1 MRSEVPYITT
11 AQVQSA
17 KGEKWSDGAV
27 GWHGEH
33 VGALIEAKALV
44 AHTASKVCKDI
55 RDKVAPDLAAM
66 LGIDREATLS
76 RRPGTYEDPEWSIR
90 RTQLQRLYAL
100 QFVLVHGV
108 EARSCRELLSDA
120 LGQGVTRVV
129 TPYVAQQPTGS
140 LRSSAHMWTSRC
152 SRRRRAKAQAQDCSL
167 RGLFRCR
174 GLSSGT
180 IDNNAQ
186 SRRWGLPSLRRG
198 ATGDLGQR
206 VDESGSV
213 QASLRS

>member
-1 MRSEVPYITT
+1 MRGEVPYITT

-66 LGIDREATLS
+66 LGIDRGATLS
-76 RRPGTYEDPEWSIR
+76 RQPGTYEDPEWSTR

-108 EARSCRELLSDA
+108 ETRSCRELLSDA
-120 LGQGVTRVV
+120 LAQGVTRVV
-129 TPYVAQQPTGS
+129 TRYVAQQPTW
-140 LRSSAHMWTSRC
+140 LSALQ
-152 SRRRRAKAQAQDCSL
+152 RAYVDEPLFQAEA
-167 RGLFRCR
+167 GE
-174 GLSSGT
+174 GASSGLLT
-180 IDNNAQ
+180 A
-186 SRRWGLPSLRRG
+186 WTVPLPWL
-198 ATGDLGQR
+198 
-206 VDESGSV
+206 E
-213 QASLRS
+213 